1 MKIYIISTGP
11 GDVDYLTPLAK
22 RRIEECEVII
32 CFKGQNLPSEA
43 LSKTLFQEKS
53 LEAVFSR
60 LEENANQ
67 KIGLLVTGDAGLFS
81 LAKKVIERFG
91 KEAVQE
97 IIPGV
102 SSLQVAFARIK
113 EPWEEVK
120 VVSFHG
126 RKLSALREILTHPK
140 VAILA
145 DPQNNARKILE
156 KLIPYGLFEE
166 KRRIFVCQDL
176 TLPEEKIIEIR
187 FTTDLQR
194 LKLGRKEIVIIL
206 EAD

>member
-22 RRIEECEVII
+22 QRIRECEVII

-43 LSKTLFQEKS
+43 LSKPLFQERN

-60 LEENANQ
+60 LKEKANC

-97 IIPGV
+97 IIPGI

-126 RKLSALREILTHPK
+126 RKLSTLREILTYPK

-187 FTTDLQR
+187 STTDLQR
-194 LKLGRKEIVIIL
+194 LKPGRKEIVIIL